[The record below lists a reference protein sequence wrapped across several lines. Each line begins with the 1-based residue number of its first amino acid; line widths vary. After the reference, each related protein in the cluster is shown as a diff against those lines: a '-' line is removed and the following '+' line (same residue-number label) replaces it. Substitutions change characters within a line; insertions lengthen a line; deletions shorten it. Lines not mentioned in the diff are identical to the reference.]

1 MCINYYDY
9 TAYFKTFGE
18 NQKFEAIIGP
28 QHKPLQVYKG
38 NSEKYKGNFKKY
50 DFSICSPKPNIV
62 ICLRQ
67 LAALLMF

>member
-28 QHKPLQVYKG
+28 QHKPLQLYKG
-38 NSEKYKGNFKKY
+38 NSEKYKGQAGAELCQAQFQFGQVK
-50 DFSICSPKPNIV
+50 NIDE
-62 ICLRQ
+62 
-67 LAALLMF
+67 